1 MRLQE
6 MGGGSERAGACQR
19 ALTQNQTLWGGG
31 ALEVGDLR
39 LVEDG
44 SERSDA
50 LASDVVAS
58 ETASEGQDGNSERV
72 GVSMGTDAKASANAV
87 RGQYCQ
93 GRSLEQRQ
101 TLIYHV
107 RDSRLNALE
116 RYDARIPLDHTGK
129 QNCSCCTK
137 ALLA

>member
-1 MRLQE
+1 M
-6 MGGGSERAGACQR
+6 CQW

-72 GVSMGTDAKASANAV
+72 GVSMGAD
-87 RGQYCQ
+87 
-93 GRSLEQRQ
+93 
-101 TLIYHV
+101 
-107 RDSRLNALE
+107 
-116 RYDARIPLDHTGK
+116 
-129 QNCSCCTK
+129 TK
-137 ALLA
+137 ANTLGPRRT

>member
-1 MRLQE
+1 MRC
-6 MGGGSERAGACQR
+6 GGSERAGACQR

-72 GVSMGTDAKASANAV
+72 GVSMGADTKANTSGAAAHLSLVIFVFLRMAASAVALSAPMLLFQRLRARGRMGTV
-87 RGQYCQ
+87 R
-93 GRSLEQRQ
+93 E
-101 TLIYHV
+101 
-107 RDSRLNALE
+107 
-116 RYDARIPLDHTGK
+116 
-129 QNCSCCTK
+129 
-137 ALLA
+137 